1 MVLLEELYREHRQRL
16 YTVAYA
22 ILHQPEEAED
32 AVHDTFVRLAEN
44 RHRLHIRSGE
54 EGRALLTAIA
64 RNAAIDRLRHRE
76 RANLPLPTFC
86 PDVEDRPS
94 AVAEADAL
102 LAAVRALPPLYRDV
116 LLLVCMDTHRVRL
129 PRCWGSPRQRCV
141 SAFHGPV
148 SNSKKGALPNETFRR
163 PQKRFA
169 AGRRARSI
177 CTAARVFYGA

>member
-22 ILHQPEEAED
+22 ILDQPEDAED
-32 AVHDTFVRLAEN
+32 EVHDTFVRLAEN

-116 LLLVCMDTHRVRL
+116 LLLAGVYGYA
-129 PRCWGSPRQRCV
+129 PREIATLLGISEATVRQRL
-141 SAFHGPV
+141 S
-148 SNSKKGALPNETFRR
+148 
-163 PQKRFA
+163 
-169 AGRRARSI
+169 RARKQLKERGF
-177 CTAARVFYGA
+177 AE

>member
-76 RANLPLPTFC
+76 RANLPMPTFC

-116 LLLVCMDTHRVRL
+116 LLLAGVYGYA
-129 PRCWGSPRQRCV
+129 PREIATLLGISEATVRQRL
-141 SAFHGPV
+141 S
-148 SNSKKGALPNETFRR
+148 
-163 PQKRFA
+163 
-169 AGRRARSI
+169 RARKQLKERGF
-177 CTAARVFYGA
+177 AE

>member
-32 AVHDTFVRLAEN
+32 AVHETFVRLAEN

-64 RNAAIDRLRHRE
+64 RNAAIDRLRHRV

-116 LLLVCMDTHRVRL
+116 LLLAGVYGYA
-129 PRCWGSPRQRCV
+129 PREIATLLGISEATVRQRL
-141 SAFHGPV
+141 S
-148 SNSKKGALPNETFRR
+148 
-163 PQKRFA
+163 
-169 AGRRARSI
+169 RARKQLKERGF
-177 CTAARVFYGA
+177 AE